1 MWGSQKWLFTERG
14 CCAPSRRAHEAKE
27 SAKDAVHEEG
37 HGFLG
42 GIKGWLGDRKAELDE
57 AARIGRKEQAYVS
70 ARAHDE
76 ADHLVQKVKN

>member
-1 MWGSQKWLFTERG
+1 
-14 CCAPSRRAHEAKE
+14 
-27 SAKDAVHEEG
+27 VHEEG